1 MMARQLNNDDRR
13 VLAEVLK
20 RVGANWR
27 SSIGDD
33 DFHSL
38 EYMGLFTEI
47 WLRGAD
53 PVMKTDC
60 YRFMSGVSRQTAKKY
75 LERAIERGYLKETN
89 NPRDKRSKLIT
100 MAPSLATLLE
110 QNYDHAAAEL
120 RKVLRRRRPLAN

>member
-1 MMARQLNNDDRR
+1 MMARQLTNDDRR

-60 YRFMSGVSRQTAKKY
+60 YRFLSGVSRQTAKKY
-75 LERAIERGYLKETN
+75 LERAIERGYLKETS

-100 MAPSLATLLE
+100 MAPGLASLLE
-110 QNYDHAAAEL
+110 KNYDHAAAEL

>member
-1 MMARQLNNDDRR
+1 MMARQPSHDERR

-20 RVGANWR
+20 QVGANWR

-47 WLRGAD
+47 WLRGAN

-60 YRFMSGVSRQTAKKY
+60 YRFMSGISRQTAKKY
-75 LERAIERGYLKETN
+75 LERAIERGYLKETD

-100 MAPSLATLLE
+100 MSPSV
-110 QNYDHAAAEL
+110 AAMT
-120 RKVLRRRRPLAN
+120 RHVKVDALNPWSR